1 MKNIFLPDID
11 LSSLMI
17 CDEYKDWL
25 EKWLFELIENIE
37 KEVISSS
44 ECIQGLL
51 CEQLLG
57 ISNMDWLQVE
67 QTLLRDEDDKPLAYS
82 VEFGKKLYKFD
93 SQWKQMPIYAI
104 YNSYW
109 ISKFYGV
116 DTTRYQDLIFNLIQ
130 PSGWI
135 YNPDVSATQIRTR
148 MKSELFM
155 SLAMGT
161 EILLPE
167 NLDDTLKNRF
177 EATLASIPLTG
188 YVSAEYFRME
198 ALKNIQRTYQ
208 FPEGLK
214 DMLKKCEAGDGYND
228 FFVSEK
234 IDDYMG
240 SRKRTQYDTSIH
252 TPLITNM
259 AQLLSTIGGD
269 TLVTDVNDR
278 MHIYAEKL
286 RKNPMGIPAFRM
298 RDIEY
303 PFGTSLTPLEVI
315 SSVIITNKF

>member
-116 DTTRYQDLIFNLIQ
+116 DTT
-130 PSGWI
+130 S
-135 YNPDVSATQIRTR
+135 
-148 MKSELFM
+148 
-155 SLAMGT
+155 
-161 EILLPE
+161 
-167 NLDDTLKNRF
+167 
-177 EATLASIPLTG
+177 
-188 YVSAEYFRME
+188 
-198 ALKNIQRTYQ
+198 
-208 FPEGLK
+208 
-214 DMLKKCEAGDGYND
+214 
-228 FFVSEK
+228 
-234 IDDYMG
+234 
-240 SRKRTQYDTSIH
+240 
-252 TPLITNM
+252 ITN
-259 AQLLSTIGGD
+259 I
-269 TLVTDVNDR
+269 
-278 MHIYAEKL
+278 K
-286 RKNPMGIPAFRM
+286 
-298 RDIEY
+298 
-303 PFGTSLTPLEVI
+303 
-315 SSVIITNKF
+315 